1 MQLTTFQT
9 NSHPCIYHDQ
19 FFILTGNH
27 DYLHRDIDLQ
37 NLFKFSQYLVYIFN
51 LLFKLFLFC
60 GQVPLQNSFLLG
72 NSTHY
77 TYNDFIIWAEIGIRH
92 WTKIHQ
98 VLGISFEKWRTT
110 FIKSRCSHWK
120 LQKYQNIW
128 WKRIYNSRYNIAFNK
143 SMVSDS

>member
-27 DYLHRDIDLQ
+27 NYLHRDIDLQ
-37 NLFKFSQYLVYIFN
+37 NIFKFSQYLAYIFN

-110 FIKSRCSHWK
+110 FIKSRCSH
-120 LQKYQNIW
+120 
-128 WKRIYNSRYNIAFNK
+128 
-143 SMVSDS
+143 